1 MIKVVGFK
9 RSTGIFTDANT
20 GEGRPYDNVT
30 VYFIQKKNSD
40 PLLHGFAC
48 LEYKV
53 KYECAEAVLGL
64 PEKDWDKLINSVV
77 SIETTTGRFPKL
89 EEVTIL
95 EK

>member
-9 RSTGIFTDANT
+9 RSTGIFTDVST
-20 GEGRPYDNVT
+20 GEARPYDNVI

-40 PLLHGFAC
+40 PLLHGFSC

-53 KYECAEAVLGL
+53 KYECAEAVFGL
-64 PEKDWDKLINSVV
+64 PEKDWDKLINACV
-77 SIETTTGRFPKL
+77 SIETTSGRFPKL
-89 EEVTIL
+89 EEVIIL